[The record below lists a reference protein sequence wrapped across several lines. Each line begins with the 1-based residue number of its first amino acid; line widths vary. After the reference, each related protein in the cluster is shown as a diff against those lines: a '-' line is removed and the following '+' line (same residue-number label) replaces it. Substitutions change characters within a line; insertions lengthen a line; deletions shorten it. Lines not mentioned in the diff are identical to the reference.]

1 MHKLSAV
8 LFADIAGYTAM
19 MQEDEKTALQ
29 LINKFKKDIEKQTE
43 KFNGRIVQYY
53 GDGCLL
59 TFESSTDAVDCA
71 ISMQYVFSESPVI
84 PVRIGIHMGEIM
96 FRNNGAF
103 GNGVN
108 IASRIE
114 SMGIPGS
121 ILVSKT
127 IRDQIINKSSF
138 LLASLGTFHFKNVK
152 EPMEVFALA
161 NEGFVIPDKSELEG
175 KFKLPSKSKIP
186 KWLTFGIPA
195 LLLAAIA
202 IVWFL
207 NLKKNATTL
216 SDKQREQPVAV
227 MAFENLTKDKNMGDL
242 GLMIKDW
249 ISYGLLESEKAP
261 VIILDEEKNA
271 NTKDEKEKLA
281 NIPTGVGLVVK
292 GRFFDQSEEQIAAIA
307 EILDV
312 KTNKILFTLKPVV
325 AKKTV

>member
-1 MHKLSAV
+1 MAEHTHQLAAI
-8 LFADIAGYTAM
+8 LFADIVGYTAM
-19 MQEDEKTALQ
+19 MQENEEVAVEKINRFREVVE
-29 LINKFKKDIEKQTE
+29 LIAEE
-43 KFNGRIVQYY
+43 LNGKIIQYY
-53 GDGCLL
+53 GDGSLL
-59 TFESSTDAVDCA
+59 LFHSSTDAAEFAKLLQEDL
-71 ISMQYVFSESPVI
+71 QNEPRI

-216 SDKQREQPVAV
+216 SDEQREQPVAV

-292 GRFFDQSEEQIAAIA
+292 GRFF
-307 EILDV
+307 
-312 KTNKILFTLKPVV
+312 F
-325 AKKTV
+325 

>member
-71 ISMQYVFSESPVI
+71 ISMQHVFSESPVI

-114 SMGIPGS
+114 SMGIQA
-121 ILVSKT
+121 L
-127 IRDQIINKSSF
+127 SSF
-138 LLASLGTFHFKNVK
+138 L
-152 EPMEVFALA
+152 
-161 NEGFVIPDKSELEG
+161 
-175 KFKLPSKSKIP
+175 
-186 KWLTFGIPA
+186 
-195 LLLAAIA
+195 
-202 IVWFL
+202 
-207 NLKKNATTL
+207 
-216 SDKQREQPVAV
+216 KQ
-227 MAFENLTKDKNMGDL
+227 
-242 GLMIKDW
+242 
-249 ISYGLLESEKAP
+249 
-261 VIILDEEKNA
+261 
-271 NTKDEKEKLA
+271 
-281 NIPTGVGLVVK
+281 
-292 GRFFDQSEEQIAAIA
+292 
-307 EILDV
+307 
-312 KTNKILFTLKPVV
+312 
-325 AKKTV
+325 